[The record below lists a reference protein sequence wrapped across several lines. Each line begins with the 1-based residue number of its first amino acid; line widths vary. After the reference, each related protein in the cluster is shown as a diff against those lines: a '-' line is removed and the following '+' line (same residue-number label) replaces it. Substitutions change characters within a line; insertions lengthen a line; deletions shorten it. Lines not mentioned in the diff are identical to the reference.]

1 MEVTSWGRYPRVEAS
16 VSVPTSVE
24 AVRRAVRADGEI
36 LPRGLGRSYGDSALA
51 GRLLDLGALDHL
63 LDFDPDHG
71 ILTCAAG
78 ASLYELQRFLVP
90 RGWFLPVVPGTRF
103 VTVGGAIASDI
114 HGKNHHV
121 HGSFGDHVR
130 SMEMV
135 LADGSRVVV
144 DRELHGDLFRAT
156 CGGMGLT
163 GIVVAATIQLLP
175 IRSSEIVETT
185 HRARNLA
192 HVLALFEEHTEPTY
206 SVAWIDCLATGDSL
220 GRSVLMLGEHAPD
233 GPLRAPVKPPI
244 PVPIDF
250 PPWCMNRATMGA
262 FNQLYYAKA
271 GAGTRTHRKSFESFF
286 HPLDAVADWNRLYGK
301 QGFLQHQ
308 FVIPKEEGPEALA
321 SMLGLIARSGKASF
335 LAVLKVF
342 GPGNDHFLSFPF
354 EGYTLALDFQA
365 DRAAFELLDRLD
377 ERVRH
382 HRGRLYLTKDARMS
396 REMFAA
402 GYPGIDAFQA
412 VRARYGALG
421 KFVSAQSRRLGLD

>member
-1 MEVTSWGRYPRVEAS
+1 VEVTSWGRYPKVEAT
-16 VSVPTSVE
+16 VATPTSVD
-24 AVRRAVRADGEI
+24 AVRRAVRADGAL
-36 LPRGLGRSYGDSALA
+36 LPRGLGRSYGDSAL
-51 GRLLDLGALDHL
+51 GERLVDLRALDHL
-63 LDFDPDHG
+63 LDFDLERG
-71 ILTCAAG
+71 VLSCAAG
-78 ASLYELQRFLVP
+78 ASLQALQRFLVP

-130 SMEMV
+130 SMDMV

-144 DRELHGDLFRAT
+144 DREMHGDLFRAT

-163 GIVVAATIQLLP
+163 GVIVAATIQLLP

-185 HRARNLA
+185 HRARNLS
-192 HVLALFEEHTEPTY
+192 HVLALFEEHAAPTY
-206 SVAWIDCLATGDSL
+206 SVAWIDCLATGDAL

-250 PPWCMNRATMGA
+250 PPWCMNRTTMGA

-271 GAGTRTHRKSFESFF
+271 GAGEHTHRKSFESYF

-321 SMLGLIARSGKASF
+321 SILGLIARSGKASF

-342 GPGNDHFLSFPF
+342 GPGNDHLLSFPF

-365 DRAAFELLDRLD
+365 DPAAFELLDQLD

-382 HRGRLYLTKDARMS
+382 HHGRLYLTKDARMS
-396 REMFAA
+396 RAMFEA
-402 GYPGIDAFQA
+402 GYPAIDAFQE
-412 VRARYGALG
+412 VRSRYGALG